1 MTGATAAKVLRRG
14 DDATR
19 CAVARESLIAQGHTR
34 CEVDEMPDE
43 LVAELAGHAIVHTCS
58 CGRAYDEAGWESAP
72 LVGYQDMRRYGCGV
86 LEMKN
91 CACHS
96 TMTREVT

>member
-1 MTGATAAKVLRRG
+1 MTGATAAQVLRRG

-19 CAVARESLIAQGHTR
+19 CAVAREILIAQGHTR

-43 LVAELAGHAIVHTCS
+43 LVAELAGPAIVHTCS
-58 CGRAYDEAGWESAP
+58 CGIAYDEAGWAALPSP
-72 LVGYQDMRRYGCGV
+72 GVQDMRKYGCGM
-86 LEMKN
+86 LDLRN

-96 TMTREVT
+96 TMTREVE